1 MKEYNSTISD
11 DFKEQNIKY
20 TLSKREDDLFREEN
34 NIAGKVLRV
43 KWIKL
48 PRNGNRW
55 KIVDEH
61 NKVLF
66 VVEGNKFGKKE
77 QAFLQTVNGF
87 TFLIQQFK
95 SGVKS
100 VNGLKLALRSTL
112 KKNKELQKRA

>member
-1 MKEYNSTISD
+1 MKSGDDLLTISD

-20 TLSKREDDLFREEN
+20 TLSKREDDLYREEN

-61 NKVLF
+61 NKVLWII
-66 VVEGNKFGKKE
+66 EGSKLGKKE
-77 QAFLQTVNGF
+77 QTYLRTAEGF
-87 TFLIQQFK
+87 NFLIQQFK

-100 VNGLKLALRSTL
+100 MQGLKLTL
-112 KKNKELQKRA
+112 KKVLGAKKKT

>member
-11 DFKEQNIKY
+11 DFREQNIKY

-34 NIAGKVLRV
+34 NIVGKVLRV
-43 KWIKL
+43 KWVKL

-61 NKVLF
+61 NKVLL
-66 VVEGNKFGKKE
+66 VIEGSKFGKKE
-77 QAFLQTVNGF
+77 QAFLQTVDGF
-87 TFLIQQFK
+87 NFLIKHFK

-100 VNGLKLALRSTL
+100 VNGFKLAL
-112 KKNKELQKRA
+112 KKNKELSKRA